1 MNSIG
6 IQMQIAKTF
15 IEMDVIFAWT
25 IIAIVISLLLEGVLS
40 LILLLIKRRKH
51 HEHRNKECNK
61 KV

>member
-25 IIAIVISLLLEGVLS
+25 IIAIILSLLLEGILS
-40 LILLLIKRRKH
+40 LILHLIKRRRTY
-51 HEHRNKECNK
+51 EHRIN
-61 KV
+61 